1 MIGNLFMK
9 ERIVMKKCIVVTRPL
24 AVNLVVDGIFLE
36 EPLVNAMHLDM
47 LARAAP

>member
-9 ERIVMKKCIVVTRPL
+9 ERIVMKKCFVVTRPL
-24 AVNLVVDGIFLE
+24 AVNPVVDGIFLE